1 MAGMVAAVPMGLFMM
16 LASAAW
22 GHAGVYTPWYRIAAI
37 LDPVPFELSREEAA
51 TGSPFWFD
59 IQSAVPGFCVHLV
72 LAGFLGALFVLLA
85 RARRVAGPR
94 GLLVAGGAWGLLVAA
109 VMVPV
114 LHLAA
119 RVLGGGTT
127 IADLPGQLGAATYVA
142 MHLVYGLGLGAVV
155 ARWPARPAPA

>member
-1 MAGMVAAVPMGLFMM
+1 MAGMTAGVPMGLFMM
-16 LASAAW
+16 LASVAW
-22 GHAGVYTPWYRIAAI
+22 GHAGLYTPWYRIAAI
-37 LDPVPFELSREEAA
+37 LDPFPFEISREQAA
-51 TGSPFWFD
+51 AGSPFWLEV
-59 IQSAVPGFCVHLV
+59 QSAVPGAGVHLV
-72 LAGFLGALFVLLA
+72 LAGFFGALFVLLA
-85 RARRVAGPR
+85 RYRRAARPA
-94 GLLVAGGAWGLLVAA
+94 GLLLAGCAWGLLVAA

-127 IADLPGQLGAATYVA
+127 IADLPGQLGAPTYVA